1 MFGGR
6 KEKALEELA
15 AVKRELAQ
23 KKELFG
29 EVLAFREDVF
39 EQFARMTAS
48 KAQMEKDVAQVKE
61 NVQHIYE
68 LAENQAAAAG
78 DVHNAMIEM
87 NNGVATF
94 DANHSVFL
102 GQIKAQNERV
112 VEIVESNKHFTTP
125 MKCITEMPS
134 ALKEGN
140 QEFAAR
146 AKRMEELS
154 KDMAILA
161 LNAAIEA
168 GRMGETADQFVNA
181 AEEVRV
187 FSEQY
192 EQEAV
197 GLQEQIAASDAR
209 IAELEEQVRH
219 LNELLKE
226 NNISMGRLY
235 KECMQNMSA
244 YEAGQIG
251 LRDLI
256 SESLLGR
263 MDALQQSEREN
274 LKIEE
279 RILLRIGDIQD
290 ELKEQMGSADNL
302 EGIYKQIQQ
311 SAEKGAAD

>member
-1 MFGGR
+1 
-6 KEKALEELA
+6 
-15 AVKRELAQ
+15 
-23 KKELFG
+23 
-29 EVLAFREDVF
+29 
-39 EQFARMTAS
+39 
-48 KAQMEKDVAQVKE
+48 
-61 NVQHIYE
+61 
-68 LAENQAAAAG
+68 
-78 DVHNAMIEM
+78 
-87 NNGVATF
+87 
-94 DANHSVFL
+94 
-102 GQIKAQNERV
+102 
-112 VEIVESNKHFTTP
+112 
-125 MKCITEMPS
+125 
-134 ALKEGN
+134 
-140 QEFAAR
+140 
-146 AKRMEELS
+146 MEELS

>member
-274 LKIEE
+274 LKIG
-279 RILLRIGDIQD
+279 R
-290 ELKEQMGSADNL
+290 AHV
-302 EGIYKQIQQ
+302 
-311 SAEKGAAD
+311 

>member
-290 ELKEQMGSADNL
+290 ELKGQMGSADNL

>member
-112 VEIVESNKHFTTP
+112 VEIV
-125 MKCITEMPS
+125 
-134 ALKEGN
+134 
-140 QEFAAR
+140 
-146 AKRMEELS
+146 
-154 KDMAILA
+154 D
-161 LNAAIEA
+161 
-168 GRMGETADQFVNA
+168 A